1 MKPNIFKDAAIQAQ
15 FDRDGY
21 VVMDF
26 ISREEVDKISKKFY
40 ALHPNL
46 PKGFYSAAYNPDE
59 KFKEEIF
66 TYTEKIFQPLLDK
79 KFENFKK
86 LGSTFLC
93 KSPGEEG
100 KKGVHQDWTV
110 VDESK
115 FYSCTIW
122 IPLVDTN
129 EENGTIRVIP
139 GSHLFF
145 NNYRSNNIPLAY
157 TESIDL
163 LWNNMDSI
171 SMKAGQ
177 AFVLNHAVIHGSSA
191 NTTNKERLVVAYG
204 IASKEAKLLFYYKD
218 PNTNTDKIEK
228 FEMPDDFFQRYYNAP
243 ERPLFGNAVN
253 KFNYVVEATNAATIH
268 QLLRNEKIKRGTLIE
283 SDDNMVLEKPVTLKF
298 IRKILNKF
306 F

>member
-1 MKPNIFKDAAIQAQ
+1 MKPNIFKDTVLQAQ

-21 VVMDF
+21 VLMDF
-26 ISREEVDKISKKFY
+26 ISREEVDRISQKFY

-59 KFKEEIF
+59 NFKEEIF
-66 TYTEKIFQPLLDK
+66 AYTEKIFHPLLEK

-100 KKGVHQDWTV
+100 RKGVHQDWTV

-122 IPLVDTN
+122 VPLVDTN

-145 NNYRSNNIPLAY
+145 DHYRSNNIPITY
-157 TESIDL
+157 KDSIDL
-163 LWNNMDSI
+163 LWNNMDSV

-204 IASKEAKLLFYYKD
+204 IASKEANLVFYYKN
-218 PNTNTDKIEK
+218 PIANTDKIEK
-228 FEMPDDFFQRYYNAP
+228 FEMPDDFFQRYYNAL
-243 ERPLFGNAVN
+243 ERPLFGNAVDE
-253 KFNYVVEATNAATIH
+253 FDYAIEATDAATIN
-268 QLLRNEKIKRGTLIE
+268 QLLRNEKIKSGRLIE
-283 SDDNMVLEKPVTLKF
+283 FDDILVVEKPTPLKF
-298 IRKILNKF
+298 IQKILNKIF
-306 F
+306 

>member
-1 MKPNIFKDAAIQAQ
+1 LKPNIFKDTALQAQ

-26 ISREEVDKISKKFY
+26 ISREEVDRISKKFY

-66 TYTEKIFQPLLDK
+66 AYTEKIFQPLLDK

-100 KKGVHQDWTV
+100 RKGVHQDWTV

-145 NNYRSNNIPLAY
+145 NHFRSNNIPVTY
-157 TESIDL
+157 NNSIDL
-163 LWNNMDSI
+163 LWDNMDSV

-204 IASKEAKLLFYYKD
+204 IASKEANLVFYYKN
-218 PNTNTDKIEK
+218 PSANKDKIEK

-243 ERPLFGNAVN
+243 ERPLFGNAVDE
-253 KFNYVVEATNAATIH
+253 FDYAVEATDAATIN
-268 QLLRNEKIKRGTLIE
+268 QLLRNEKIKRGRFIE
-283 SDDNMVLEKPVTLKF
+283 FDDILVVEKSTPLKF
-298 IRKILNKF
+298 IQKILNKIF
-306 F
+306 

>member
-1 MKPNIFKDAAIQAQ
+1 LKPSIFKDTALQTQ

-26 ISREEVDKISKKFY
+26 ITREQADKISKKFHD
-40 ALHPNL
+40 LHPDL

-59 KFKEEIF
+59 QFKEEIF
-66 TYTEKIFQPLLDK
+66 AYTEKIFQSVLDK
-79 KFENFKK
+79 NFENFKK

-100 KKGVHQDWTV
+100 RKGVHQDWTV

-122 IPLVDTN
+122 VPLVDTN

-145 NNYRSNNIPLAY
+145 DHYRSNNIPITY
-157 TESIDL
+157 KDSIDL

-177 AFVLNHAVIHGSSA
+177 AFILNHAVIHGSSP

-204 IASKEAKLLFYYKD
+204 IAPKEAKLLFYYKNPGD
-218 PNTNTDKIEK
+218 NTDKIEK

-243 ERPLFGNAVN
+243 ERPLFGNAVDE
-253 KFNYVVEATNAATIH
+253 FNYAIKATDATTIH
-268 QLLRNEKIKRGTLIE
+268 QHLRKEKIKRGRFAE
-283 SDDNMVLEKPVTLKF
+283 SNDTVVFEKPSPLK
-298 IRKILNKF
+298 IIQKILNKIF
-306 F
+306 